1 MNNNI
6 ECNYVSPECQ
16 LRHQAQDELAKQ
28 IKDIHDALLGTPL
41 SKNPSI
47 KQKVDEIYGERAE
60 FRQWLFGTLIT
71 VIIFI
76 FTLGMIYEKFNHV
89 QNELTQLS
97 DRVKIL
103 ERQN

>member
-1 MNNNI
+1 MSNGHI
-6 ECNYVSPECQ
+6 SAECE
-16 LRHQAQDELAKQ
+16 LRHRAQDEINKQ

-41 SKNPSI
+41 SKVPSI
-47 KQKVDEIYGERAE
+47 KQKVDEIYGDRT
-60 FRQWLFGTLIT
+60 FVRKWLAGTLVTI
-71 VIIFI
+71 IIFI
-76 FTLGMIYEKFNHV
+76 FTLGMVYNEFKHV